1 MNKTPALNESS
12 SSDRANRLVNL
23 QICINYLEATGN
35 LIRVKTEVDPE
46 YELAGIMQKS
56 YKSGCGK
63 AVLFERVKN
72 SAYPV
77 LSGML
82 LNRDVV
88 ASIFGV
94 AANEVSSFMG
104 KALESWRQDKDRYP
118 SLVLENGPANEII
131 AETVDLYSLP
141 VPIHALKDGGRYF
154 NSSVMIVKNPETGV
168 PNISLRRFMVTGK
181 DRMTFLVDPER
192 HLGEYLA
199 IAEARNETLPITL
212 NIGMGPAVWFA
223 AAMPKQGDGKVGIAN
238 HMIGQPVNFIKAQSL
253 DTLAFADAQF
263 VVEGEILPGLREDEG
278 PCAEVTGHY
287 AGLDKRWVMHV
298 TAITHREDPVF
309 QTLLSG
315 PESFVAT
322 GFAGEGNLLEAV
334 KSKVPQVK
342 AVYLSSAGGGYY
354 QAIVQVENDREGV
367 GKDAIMET
375 FNAFNPLQWVVAV
388 DNDVDLY
395 DPHEVTW
402 AISTRFNADLDLI
415 LLKNQFGHT
424 LNPMSTMNPD
434 GKGATITKMGMD
446 ATVPFSR
453 KEELVRVAFQEV
465 DLNDYEMQG

>member
-1 MNKTPALNESS
+1 MTTYARLA
-12 SSDRANRLVNL
+12 DARARRLVEL
-23 QICINYLEATGN
+23 QSCIQFLEQSGN
-35 LIRVKTEVDPE
+35 LIKVKTEVDTK

-56 YKSGCGK
+56 YKSGCAK
-63 AVLFERVKN
+63 AILFERVKD

-94 AANEVSSFMG
+94 ATNEVSGFMA
-104 KALESWRQDKDRYP
+104 KALDSWRQDKQRYP
-118 SLVLENGPANEII
+118 SLVLEHGPANEVV
-131 AETVDLYSLP
+131 EKEVDLYSLP

-168 PNISLRRFMVTGK
+168 PNISLRRFMVTAK
-181 DRMTFLVDPER
+181 DRMTFLIDPER

-199 IAEARNETLPITL
+199 VAEARNETLPITL

-238 HMIGQPVNFIKAQSL
+238 HMIGEAVNFIKAQSV

-278 PCAEVTGHY
+278 PSAEVTGHY
-287 AGLDKRWVMHV
+287 AGVGKRWVMHV
-298 TAITHREDPVF
+298 TGITRRKDPVF

-334 KSKVPQVK
+334 KSNVPQVK
-342 AVYLSSAGGGYY
+342 AVYLSAGGGGYY

-367 GKDAIMET
+367 GREAIMET

-388 DNDVDLY
+388 DTDVDIY
-395 DPHEVTW
+395 DANEITW
-402 AISTRFNADLDLI
+402 AISTRFNADADLI
-415 LLKNQFGHT
+415 ILKNEFGHM
-424 LNPMSTMNPD
+424 LNPMAVINPD

-446 ATVPFSR
+446 ATVPFLR

-465 DLNDYEMQG
+465 DFNNYDMQG